1 MGWSIKKPFG
11 GKNSFVRRA
20 ARKPLATLV
29 GGGLGAVYT
38 DMKAN
43 AENKENEFNREQSA
57 ADSRARA
64 NMTKLERLAF
74 DEEQKRKA
82 LGKQQQEQIL
92 GFAGET
98 EARGADFRKTLAESL
113 ASTGRGVFE
122 RENPNILEDLNARGL
137 FTSQTARD
145 QEQGRL
151 MKDIALQ
158 EQESLRG
165 FDTDLF
171 NELQD
176 IRGTGLSAL
185 LGGDQSALDSALS
198 LRKAGIQR
206 QFDEA
211 DAAREQSFA
220 EMMAKRQ
227 SRDQLIGS
235 IIGLG
240 GAGLIGLCFDPST
253 PIRLKSGEFVKMS
266 DVKLGETL
274 SDGGVVF
281 SIRNAITPDGTFY
294 DYFGVKVTG
303 YHAVKEGQEWVRVK
317 DSPFSKAIEG
327 GGEIV
332 SFGTTTHRLFI
343 GGQEFAD
350 EFETDAYGEIG
361 NSSEES
367 LRRLNAQV
375 LEVA

>member
-1 MGWSIKKPFG
+1 MGWSIKKPLG
-11 GKNSFVRRA
+11 GSNSFVRRA
-20 ARKPLATLV
+20 AKKPLPTLI
-29 GGGLGAVYT
+29 GGTLGGIYT

-43 AENKENEFNREQSA
+43 EENKMNEFNREQGA

-64 NMTKLERLAF
+64 NMTRLERLAF

-82 LGKQQQEQIL
+82 LGRQQQEQIL

-98 EARGADFRKTLAESL
+98 ETRGAEFRKTLADSL
-113 ASTGRGVFE
+113 AATGRGVFQ

-151 MKDIALQ
+151 LGDIALQ

-171 NELQD
+171 NEVQD

-185 LGGDQSALDSALS
+185 LGGDQSALDAALS

-220 EMMAKRQ
+220 EMLAKRQ
-227 SRDQLIGS
+227 SRDQL
-235 IIGLG
+235 
-240 GAGLIGLCFDPST
+240 
-253 PIRLKSGEFVKMS
+253 
-266 DVKLGETL
+266 
-274 SDGGVVF
+274 F
-281 SIRNAITPDGTFY
+281 SAIFPM
-294 DYFGVKVTG
+294 
-303 YHAVKEGQEWVRVK
+303 
-317 DSPFSKAIEG
+317 
-327 GGEIV
+327 
-332 SFGTTTHRLFI
+332 
-343 GGQEFAD
+343 
-350 EFETDAYGEIG
+350 IG
-361 NSSEES
+361 NVVGSYA
-367 LRRLNAQV
+367 RK
-375 LEVA
+375 